1 MIKNT
6 RNMKFKRGSMFIF
19 DDNIF
24 KIISIEGENYITS
37 SDDKNIINPWVFD
50 IDDESDMKFV
60 SKKKNPEYF
69 L

>member
-1 MIKNT
+1 
-6 RNMKFKRGSMFIF
+6 MFIF